1 MGELTRVV
9 LAGAYGHGRSH
20 LENLRGLAA
29 RGLVELAG
37 VCDVRPVEAE
47 RLDGLGSPEQARP
60 DGLSELIERT
70 GAEITIL
77 CTPIDTHDDLAVTA
91 LRAGSHVLLEKPPA
105 ASLAGFERIA
115 VAAERSGLACQVGFQ
130 SLGSAA
136 IPALRE
142 RIASGALG
150 EIRGIG
156 VAGAW
161 ERPADYFTRS
171 PWAGRRRLNGRAVMD
186 GALTNPF
193 AHATATAL
201 AVAGA
206 EERGVIASVE
216 LELFHANPIE
226 SDDTAAARI
235 HLANG
240 QVITV
245 AVSLCATGRSE
256 PYLIVHGSAGT
267 ARLTYTT
274 DDLDGTVHP
283 RVNLLEN
290 LIEHV
295 RDGAELLVP
304 LPRTGAFM
312 EFLEAVRLAPDPLPI
327 AAEHQTIHADR
338 RELPGVR
345 ELTDRS
351 ARRLALFSELSS
363 EPYAAWATAR
373 PTTWRPPAAGTASPD
388 PPAAGTT
395 ARDPQAADTRTL
407 RVAGTPVASYV
418 WRPDLPATDAPRP
431 YLHPVRTLAG
441 VRVTEFRPADHVHH
455 LGAGLAVADVGGVNF
470 WGGRTFVHDRGP
482 VWLGDHGR
490 QRHDAFEECEGGFH
504 EELTWLGPDGAT
516 IAGERRT
523 VLAGP
528 VQAGGA
534 WALDFAFTLT
544 VREPLEIRSSACKG
558 RPGAGYGGFFWR
570 APKDASNPAVFTGE
584 AEGERDV
591 HGSRSP
597 WLALVSDAWSLV
609 FVQAGPVDPWF
620 VRVAEYPGVGPALAW
635 DRPLPVTDT
644 LTRRV
649 ITVVVDGRLDRA
661 AAASLARSVGTAHPG
676 SPG

>member
-1 MGELTRVV
+1 MGGVTKIV

-37 VCDVRPVEAE
+37 VCDVRPVEAD
-47 RLDGLGSPEQARP
+47 RLHGLGTPEQARP
-60 DGLSELIERT
+60 DGLAELIERT

-77 CTPIDTHDDLAVTA
+77 CTPINTHADLAVTA
-91 LRAGSHVLLEKPPA
+91 LRAGSHLLLEKPPA
-105 ASLAGFERIA
+105 ASLADFERIA
-115 VAAERSGLACQVGFQ
+115 AAVGESGLACQVGFQ

-136 IPALRE
+136 IPALRK
-142 RIASGALG
+142 RIASGELG

-161 ERPADYFTRS
+161 ERPAEYFTRS
-171 PWAGRRRLNGRAVMD
+171 TWSGRRRLDGQDMAD

-193 AHATATAL
+193 AHAIATAL

-206 EERGVIASVE
+206 EEHGAIDSVE

-226 SDDTAAARI
+226 SDDTSAARI
-235 HLANG
+235 RLVNG

-245 AVSLCATGRSE
+245 AVTLCSTGRTE

-283 RVNLLEN
+283 RANLLEN
-290 LIEHV
+290 LVAHIRTGE
-295 RDGAELLVP
+295 ELLVP
-304 LPRTGAFM
+304 PARTRAFM

-327 AAEHQTIHADR
+327 AEEHQRVHADR
-338 RELPGVR
+338 RELPGIK
-345 ELTDRS
+345 ELTDLS
-351 ARRLALFSELSS
+351 AERLALFSELDV
-363 EPYAAWATAR
+363 AWAA
-373 PTTWRPPAAGTASPD
+373 
-388 PPAAGTT
+388 
-395 ARDPQAADTRTL
+395 TREL

-418 WRPDLPATDAPRP
+418 WRPDLPVTDAPRP
-431 YLHPVRTLAG
+431 YLHPVRTLTG
-441 VRVTEFRPADHVHH
+441 TEVTEFRPADHVHH
-455 LGAGLAVADVGGVNF
+455 LGVSLAVADVGAVNF
-470 WGGRTFVHDRGP
+470 WGGRTFVRDQGP
-482 VWLGDHGR
+482 TWLGDHGR
-490 QRHDAFEECEGGFH
+490 QRHDVFTELEDGFR
-504 EELTWLGPDGAT
+504 EALTWLGPDGTAV
-516 IAGERRT
+516 AREERT
-523 VLAGP
+523 VLARP
-528 VQAGGA
+528 AGEA
-534 WALDFAFTLT
+534 WALDFAFTLV

-570 APKDASNPAVFTGE
+570 APRDSANLAVFTGE
-584 AEGERDV
+584 AEGEQDV

-620 VRVAEYPGVGPALAW
+620 VRVSEYPGVGPALAW
-635 DRPLPVTDT
+635 DRPLAVADT

-649 ITVVVDGRLDRA
+649 VTVVADGRLDRA
-661 AAASLARSVGTAHPG
+661 AAAKLAGAAP
-676 SPG
+676 

>member
-1 MGELTRVV
+1 MTKIV

-37 VCDVRPVEAE
+37 VCDVRPVEAD
-47 RLDGLGSPEQARP
+47 RLHGLGTPEQARP
-60 DGLSELIERT
+60 DGLAELIERT

-77 CTPIDTHDDLAVTA
+77 CTPINTHADLAVTA
-91 LRAGSHVLLEKPPA
+91 LRAGSHLLLEKPPA
-105 ASLAGFERIA
+105 ASLADFERIA
-115 VAAERSGLACQVGFQ
+115 AAVGESGLACQVGFQ

-136 IPALRE
+136 IPALRK
-142 RIASGALG
+142 RIASGELG

-161 ERPADYFTRS
+161 ERPAEYFTRS
-171 PWAGRRRLNGRAVMD
+171 TWSGRRRLDGQDMAD

-193 AHATATAL
+193 AHAIATAL

-206 EERGVIASVE
+206 EEHGAIDSVE

-226 SDDTAAARI
+226 SDDTSAARI
-235 HLANG
+235 RLVNG

-245 AVSLCATGRSE
+245 AVTLCSTGRTE

-283 RVNLLEN
+283 RANLLEN
-290 LIEHV
+290 LVAHIRTGE
-295 RDGAELLVP
+295 ELLVP
-304 LPRTGAFM
+304 PARTRAFM

-327 AAEHQTIHADR
+327 AEEHQRVHADR
-338 RELPGVR
+338 RELPGIK
-345 ELTDRS
+345 ELTDLS
-351 ARRLALFSELSS
+351 AERLALFSELDV
-363 EPYAAWATAR
+363 AWAA
-373 PTTWRPPAAGTASPD
+373 
-388 PPAAGTT
+388 
-395 ARDPQAADTRTL
+395 TREL

-418 WRPDLPATDAPRP
+418 WRPDLPVTDAPRP
-431 YLHPVRTLAG
+431 YLHPVRTLTG
-441 VRVTEFRPADHVHH
+441 TEVTEFRPADHVHH
-455 LGAGLAVADVGGVNF
+455 LGVSLAVADVGAVNF
-470 WGGRTFVHDRGP
+470 WGGRTFVRDQGP
-482 VWLGDHGR
+482 TWLGDHGR
-490 QRHDAFEECEGGFH
+490 QRHDVFTELEDGFR
-504 EELTWLGPDGAT
+504 EALTWLGPDGTAV
-516 IAGERRT
+516 AREERT
-523 VLAGP
+523 VLARP
-528 VQAGGA
+528 AGEA
-534 WALDFAFTLT
+534 WALDFAFTLV

-570 APKDASNPAVFTGE
+570 APRDSANLAVFTGE
-584 AEGERDV
+584 AEGEQDV

-620 VRVAEYPGVGPALAW
+620 VRVSEYPGVGPALAW
-635 DRPLPVTDT
+635 DRPLAVADT

-649 ITVVVDGRLDRA
+649 VTVVADGRLDRA
-661 AAASLARSVGTAHPG
+661 AAAKLAGAAP
-676 SPG
+676 

>member
-1 MGELTRVV
+1 MTRVV

-20 LENLRGLAA
+20 LENLRGLAG
-29 RGLVELAG
+29 RGLVELVG
-37 VCDVRPVEAE
+37 VCDVRPVEE
-47 RLDGLGSPEQARP
+47 DRLHGLGAPEQARP
-60 DGLSELIERT
+60 DGLAGLIERT

-77 CTPIDTHDDLAVTA
+77 CTPINTHADLAVTA
-91 LRAGSHVLLEKPPA
+91 LRAGSHLLLEKPPA
-105 ASLAGFERIA
+105 SSLADFERIA
-115 VAAERSGLACQVGFQ
+115 AAVTESGLACQVGFQ

-136 IPALRE
+136 VPALRKL
-142 RIASGALG
+142 IASGELG

-171 PWAGRRRLNGRAVMD
+171 AWSGRRRLDGRDVVD

-206 EERGVIASVE
+206 EERGAIASVE

-226 SDDTAAARI
+226 ADDTASARI
-235 HLANG
+235 RLADG
-240 QVITV
+240 RVITV
-245 AVSLCATGRSE
+245 AVTLCATGRTE

-274 DDLDGTVHP
+274 DDLDGAVHP
-283 RVNLLEN
+283 RANLLEN
-290 LIEHV
+290 LVAHV
-295 RDGAELLVP
+295 RTGAELLVP
-304 LPRTGAFM
+304 LARTGAFM

-327 AAEHQTIHADR
+327 ADGHQVIHPDR

-351 ARRLALFSELSS
+351 AERLALFSELD
-363 EPYAAWATAR
+363 AAWAVTRESGAGESSAR
-373 PTTWRPPAAGTASPD
+373 ELEADEAAARELQVGG
-388 PPAAGTT
+388 AA
-395 ARDPQAADTRTL
+395 
-407 RVAGTPVASYV
+407 VASYV
-418 WRPDLPATDAPRP
+418 WRPDLPVTDAPRP
-431 YLHPVRTLAG
+431 YLHPVRTLGGAE
-441 VRVTEFRPADHVHH
+441 VTEFRPADHVHH
-455 LGAGLAVADVGGVNF
+455 LGAGLAIADVGGVNF
-470 WGGRTFVHDRGP
+470 WGGRTFVRGRGP
-482 VWLGDHGR
+482 VWLDDHGC
-490 QRHDAFEECEGGFH
+490 QRHDAFTEIEGGFR
-504 EELTWLGPDGAT
+504 EELTWLGPGGA
-516 IAGERRT
+516 AVAREERT
-523 VLAGP
+523 VLARP
-528 VQAGGA
+528 LPADAPMGA
-534 WALDFAFTLT
+534 WALDFAFALT

-570 APKDASNPAVFTGE
+570 APAGAAGPAVFTGE

-609 FVQAGPVDPWF
+609 FVQVGHVDPWF

-635 DRPLPVTDT
+635 DRPLAVADT
-644 LTRRV
+644 LRRRV
-649 ITVVVDGRLDRA
+649 VTVVADGRLGRAVAAELAGA
-661 AAASLARSVGTAHPG
+661 AAAGTEAA
-676 SPG
+676 S